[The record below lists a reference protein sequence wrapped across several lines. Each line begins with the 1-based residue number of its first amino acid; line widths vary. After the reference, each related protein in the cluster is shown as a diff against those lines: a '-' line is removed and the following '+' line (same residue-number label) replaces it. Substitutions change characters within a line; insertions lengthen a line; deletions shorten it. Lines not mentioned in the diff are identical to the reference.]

1 MVSWAY
7 IPPRTAIYSP
17 MTGCVIVKQ
26 VKISDMKISEL
37 IKKLQEIQKEKGDV
51 EVLAVF
57 DTYGEGEWV
66 SLEEDGISFDRFN
79 EGKNIVYI
87 GW

>member
-1 MVSWAY
+1 M
-7 IPPRTAIYSP
+7 
-17 MTGCVIVKQ
+17 
-26 VKISDMKISEL
+26 ISNMKISQVIER
-37 IKKLQEIQKEKGDV
+37 LQEIQKEKGDV

>member
-1 MVSWAY
+1 
-7 IPPRTAIYSP
+7 
-17 MTGCVIVKQ
+17 
-26 VKISDMKISEL
+26 MKISQVIER
-37 IKKLQEIQKEKGDV
+37 LQEIQKEKGDV

-57 DTYGEGEWV
+57 GTYGEGEWF

>member
-1 MVSWAY
+1 
-7 IPPRTAIYSP
+7 
-17 MTGCVIVKQ
+17 
-26 VKISDMKISEL
+26 MKISEL
-37 IKKLQEIQKEKGDV
+37 INKLQYIQKEKGDV

-79 EGKNIVYI
+79 EGKNIIYI

>member
-1 MVSWAY
+1 ML
-7 IPPRTAIYSP
+7 
-17 MTGCVIVKQ
+17 
-26 VKISDMKISEL
+26 ISEV
-37 IKKLQEIQKEKGDV
+37 INKLQEIQKEKGDV

>member
-1 MVSWAY
+1 
-7 IPPRTAIYSP
+7 
-17 MTGCVIVKQ
+17 
-26 VKISDMKISEL
+26 MKISEV
-37 IKKLQEIQKEKGDV
+37 INKRQEIQKEKRDV
-51 EVLAVF
+51 EVLTVF

-66 SLEEDGISFDRFN
+66 PLEEDGISFDRFN

>member
-1 MVSWAY
+1 
-7 IPPRTAIYSP
+7 
-17 MTGCVIVKQ
+17 
-26 VKISDMKISEL
+26 MKISEV
-37 IKKLQEIQKEKGDV
+37 IKKLQEIQKEHDDV
-51 EVLAVF
+51 EVLAIS

-79 EGKNIVYI
+79 EGKNIIYI

>member
-1 MVSWAY
+1 MV
-7 IPPRTAIYSP
+7 
-17 MTGCVIVKQ
+17 
-26 VKISDMKISEL
+26 ISEL
-37 IKKLQEIQKEKGDV
+37 IEKLQEIQNEHGDI
-51 EVLAVF
+51 EVLALEN
-57 DTYGEGEWV
+57 TYGEGEWV

>member
-1 MVSWAY
+1 
-7 IPPRTAIYSP
+7 
-17 MTGCVIVKQ
+17 
-26 VKISDMKISEL
+26 MKISEL
-37 IKKLQEIQKEKGDV
+37 IKELQEIQEVHGDI
-51 EVLAVF
+51 EVLALE

>member
-1 MVSWAY
+1 M
-7 IPPRTAIYSP
+7 
-17 MTGCVIVKQ
+17 K
-26 VKISDMKISEL
+26 MKISEVV
-37 IKKLQEIQKEKGDV
+37 KKLQEVQAEKGDV